1 MKKVFKWVL
10 FAATAIC
17 LFMSV
22 FSLVADETVTTKYN
36 FELNKQVVI
45 DTSQCPCWNVA
56 IPFMIASAIG
66 IVLIVIFSIYNK
78 KSSDL

>member
-66 IVLIVIFSIYNK
+66 IVLIVIFSIYSK

>member
-1 MKKVFKWVL
+1 MKKVIKWVL

>member
-66 IVLIVIFSIYNK
+66 IVLIVIFSNYNK

>member
-22 FSLVADETVTTKYN
+22 WSLVADYTVTTKYD

-45 DTSQCPCWNVA
+45 GTSECPCWNVA